1 MKMTGKFE
9 IAGMYPYDETIL
21 ENRIKYTFS
30 DKELLFRALTH
41 SSFANENR
49 DKSISSNERL
59 EFFGDSILSLVVS
72 EYLFTGNEEKQ
83 EGELTRIRSSLVC
96 EGALADY
103 AEQIGLGEFLLL
115 GRGEEKSNGRH
126 RKSIISDAY
135 EALIAAVYIDSERSG
150 LDGKTTVGNFILPY
164 VKDELKRI
172 SDRTDYFDYKTLLQ
186 QVIQQVEGEVLCYVV
201 VGESGPDHAKQ
212 FDVEARLNSNVIGTG
227 SGRSKRTAEQAAA
240 KEALE
245 LFGVGNQ

>member
-1 MKMTGKFE
+1 MK
-9 IAGMYPYDETIL
+9 YPYDEKIL

-30 DKELLFRALTH
+30 DKELLYRAMTH
-41 SSFANENR
+41 SSYANENR
-49 DKSISSNERL
+49 DKNLPSNERL
-59 EFFGDSILSLVVS
+59 EFFGDSVLSLVVS

-135 EALIAAVYIDSERSG
+135 EALIAAVYIDAEKSG
-150 LDGKTTVGNFILPY
+150 KDGKATVAEFILPY
-164 VKDELKRI
+164 VKDELGKI
-172 SDRTDYFDYKTLLQ
+172 GDRTDYFDYKTLLQ
-186 QVIQQVEGEVLCYVV
+186 QVIQQVDGEVLCYAV

-212 FDVEARLNSNVIGTG
+212 FEVEARLNSNVIGRG
-227 SGRSKRTAEQAAA
+227 EGKSKRAAEQAAA
-240 KEALE
+240 KEALK
-245 LFGVGNQ
+245 LFGVGDK

>member
-1 MKMTGKFE
+1 MK
-9 IAGMYPYDETIL
+9 YPYDEKIL
-21 ENRIKYTFS
+21 ENRIKYEFS
-30 DKELLFRALTH
+30 DKELLYRAMTH
-41 SSFANENR
+41 SSYANENR
-49 DKSISSNERL
+49 DKNLPSNERL
-59 EFFGDSILSLVVS
+59 EFFGDSVLSLVVS

-103 AEQIGLGEFLLL
+103 AEKIGLGEFLLL

-135 EALIAAVYIDSERSG
+135 EALIAAVYIDAEASG
-150 LDGKTTVGNFILPY
+150 KDGKCAVAEFILPY
-164 VKDELKRI
+164 VKDELKKI

-186 QVIQQVEGEVLCYVV
+186 QVIQQVDGEVLCYVV
-201 VGESGPDHAKQ
+201 VDESGPDHEKQ
-212 FDVEARLNSNVIGTG
+212 FEVEARLNSNIIGKG
-227 SGRSKRTAEQAAA
+227 SGKSKRAAEQAAA
-240 KEALE
+240 KEALK